1 MKLQCNKET
10 CHEIIDVQVLFPNLT
25 KLTIIL
31 PSDHENSRPSFDMI
45 NCPPNLK
52 SVIINNLKD
61 DILPKICQSQI
72 THLDCHSCD
81 NLKDISSVSDME
93 KLETLIIYDAN
104 LTKLEG
110 NFFEKNKNLQK
121 LHLRKCKIKN
131 VYNNSLNGLVN
142 LEDIVLHGNPIMEIP
157 SGKLAKLAQA
167 VYTVLQINL
176 LNCRAPAFQTFN
188 QSKCTVQPARH
199 GSIVIGQK
207 FGKAVALQSSRK
219 TYNSAD

>member
-1 MKLQCNKET
+1 
-10 CHEIIDVQVLFPNLT
+10 
-25 KLTIIL
+25 
-31 PSDHENSRPSFDMI
+31 MI

-52 SVIINNLKD
+52 SVIIHNLKD
-61 DILPKICQSQI
+61 DILPKICQPQI
-72 THLDCHSCD
+72 THLDCHSCK
-81 NLKDISSVSDME
+81 NLKDISNVSQME
-93 KLETLIIYDAN
+93 NLKNLTIEDAN

-157 SGKLAKLAQA
+157 SGKLAQA

-176 LNCRAPAFQTFN
+176 LSC
-188 QSKCTVQPARH
+188 
-199 GSIVIGQK
+199 
-207 FGKAVALQSSRK
+207 
-219 TYNSAD
+219 